1 MQFYGLFLFWLYHL
15 LFVHVAGAVFACLGD
30 GMLSCRGLFEPSI
43 GMEFV
48 SLLLLSI
55 ALQLLEYSM

>member
-30 GMLSCRGLFEPSI
+30 GMLSCRGLF
-43 GMEFV
+43 V
-48 SLLLLSI
+48 SL
-55 ALQLLEYSM
+55 ALEWNSLVSCCCR